1 MLDYIADIYHNEYSK
16 TGKGLTNLKESRMDN
31 MTDKQM
37 QFIAWLIT
45 TATDKCQS
53 MEEVKEMNAEIRRH
67 SAGLKPEE
75 TEKPE

>member
-1 MLDYIADIYHNEYSK
+1 ME
-16 TGKGLTNLKESRMDN
+16 

-53 MEEVKEMNAEIRRH
+53 LEEVKEMNQEIRKH
-67 SAGLKPEE
+67 STGFQPDEPDKKKGVE
-75 TEKPE
+75 

>member
-1 MLDYIADIYHNEYSK
+1 MQQ
-16 TGKGLTNLKESRMDN
+16 

-53 MEEVKEMNAEIRRH
+53 MEEVREMNKEIRKH
-67 SAGLKPEE
+67 STGLKAEEDAE
-75 TEKPE
+75 TEKTD